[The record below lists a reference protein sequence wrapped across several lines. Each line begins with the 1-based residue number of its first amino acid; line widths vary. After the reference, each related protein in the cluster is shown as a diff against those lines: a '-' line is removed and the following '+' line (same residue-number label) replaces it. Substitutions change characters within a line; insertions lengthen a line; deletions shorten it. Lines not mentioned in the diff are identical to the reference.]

1 MRAPGCMWVYAHPL
15 PNPPPHSRV
24 VVSVVAVL
32 GVRAASDSVPAPSL
46 VLCWCLWQS
55 LAVGLVKVE
64 LVLLSFFLQQVW
76 VDDFLYLDLELFE
89 VF

>member
-1 MRAPGCMWVYAHPL
+1 M
-15 PNPPPHSRV
+15 
-24 VVSVVAVL
+24 
-32 GVRAASDSVPAPSL
+32 
-46 VLCWCLWQS
+46 
-55 LAVGLVKVE
+55 VKVE